1 MEYLAIP
8 YSDDS
13 EEVMAFRT
21 EVSDFIFSELSK
33 EGRVIYAPISSCH
46 HIAIRHGLPRNYEF
60 WEKMCE
66 AFVGASKR
74 IIVICLPGWKE
85 STGVT
90 AELKLAKELGL
101 EIEYLDPA
109 PYLERLGY
117 ESIDSKGRGVRDRLG
132 RNRTQLQCG
141 GYA

>member
-13 EEVMAFRT
+13 EEVMAFRA

-60 WEKMCE
+60 WENMCE

-74 IIVICLPGWKE
+74 IIVICLPGWRE

-90 AELKLAKELGL
+90 AELKLAKKLGL

-117 ESIDSKGRGVRDRLG
+117 ESISTEGRGLRA
-132 RNRTQLQCG
+132 CC
-141 GYA
+141 